1 MIADFTE
8 HWLLYLSIPL
18 IAALIGWVTKI
29 VAVQMLMRP
38 LEFVGIPPWLGWQG
52 VIPRSAPR
60 MATIAVDLM
69 FGKLI
74 DPQDIIARIDI
85 AELTTRLRE
94 PMDAGVDHMVRE
106 MMLRHQPRLWVNMPA
121 AAQRALIERV
131 QRELPGLIEDIVF
144 DLRTNLDQVMDL
156 RGMAI
161 DALVQDK
168 SLLVTMVH
176 RVGRNELRFIVR
188 SGLIFG
194 TVLGVVQMFT
204 WAFTHNPLLMP
215 AFGGFTGLVTDWLA
229 LQMIFRPI
237 KPVGIGPLRWQG
249 LFHKRREQVCAD
261 YGDLIATEIL
271 TPARILEAVLNG
283 ERADRLASLLSHHV
297 GEFLNTQTG
306 PAKPLVLLVAGSDS
320 LTTLERDAVTLVLD
334 HIRAAASGLD
344 GFDRHAIEALDVRS
358 LVIEKTKQLTDDEY
372 EGLLRPAFKQDEW
385 KLVAI
390 GAVLGFLVG
399 ELQVHL
405 LLG

>member
-8 HWLLYLSIPL
+8 HWMLYLSIPL

-94 PMDAGVDHMVRE
+94 PMDAGVDYMVRE
-106 MMLRHQPRLWVNMPA
+106 MMMRHQPRLWVNMPA
-121 AAQRALIERV
+121 AAQRAVIERV
-131 QRELPGLIEDIVF
+131 QRDLPGLIEDIVF

-204 WAFTHNPLLMP
+204 WALTHNPLLMP

-237 KPVGIGPLRWQG
+237 RPVGIGPLKWQG
-249 LFHKRREQVCAD
+249 LFHKRREQVCTD

-320 LTTLERDAVTLVLD
+320 LTTLERDAVSLVLD
-334 HIRAAASGLD
+334 HIRAAAAGLD

-358 LVIEKTKQLTDDEY
+358 LVIEKTAQLTDDEY

>member
-8 HWLLYLSIPL
+8 RWLLYLSIPL

-106 MMLRHQPRLWVNMPA
+106 MMMRHQPRLWVNMPA

-131 QRELPGLIEDIVF
+131 QRDLPGLIEDIVF

-249 LFHKRREQVCAD
+249 LFHRRREQVCAD

-344 GFDRHAIEALDVRS
+344 GFDRHAMEALDVRS

-390 GAVLGFLVG
+390 GAALGFLVG

>member
-106 MMLRHQPRLWVNMPA
+106 MMMRHQPRLWVNMPA

-131 QRELPGLIEDIVF
+131 QRDLPGLIEDIVF

>member
-1 MIADFTE
+1 MIADFAD
-8 HWLLYLSIPL
+8 HWLLYCSIPVV
-18 IAALIGWVTKI
+18 AALIGWGTKI
-29 VAVQMLMRP
+29 VAVRMLMYP
-38 LEFVGIPPWLGWQG
+38 LEFRGIPPFLGWQG

-74 DPQDIIARIDI
+74 DPQDIIARLDI

-94 PMDAGVDHMVRE
+94 PLDAGVDYMVRE
-106 MMLRHQPRLWVNMPA
+106 MMMKHQPRLWVNMPV
-121 AAQRALIERV
+121 AAQRAIIERA
-131 QRELPGLIEDIVF
+131 QRDLPRLIEDIVF
-144 DLRTNLDQVMDL
+144 DLRTNIDQVMDL

-161 DALVQDK
+161 SALVDDK
-168 SLLVTMVH
+168 ALLVEMVR
-176 RVGRNELRFIVR
+176 RVGANELRFIVR

-194 TVLGVVQMFT
+194 TVLGFVQMIT
-204 WAFTHNPLLMP
+204 WAFTHSAWLMP

-237 KPVGIGPLRWQG
+237 KSIGIGPLRWQG

-297 GEFLNTQTG
+297 GEFLDLQTG
-306 PAKPLVLLVAGSDS
+306 PAKPLMLMVARDS
-320 LTTLERDAVTLVLD
+320 YTALERDAVRFVLD
-334 HIRAAASGLD
+334 HVRAAAHSGLD
-344 GFDRHAIEALDVRS
+344 RHAMAVLDVRS
-358 LVIEKTKQLTDDEY
+358 LVIEKTKQLSDDAY

-405 LLG
+405 ILA

>member
-1 MIADFTE
+1 MIADFAD
-8 HWLLYLSIPL
+8 HWLLYCSIPL
-18 IAALIGWVTKI
+18 VAALIGWVTKI
-29 VAVQMLMRP
+29 VAVQMLMYP
-38 LEFVGIPPWLGWQG
+38 LEFRGIPPWLGWQG

-94 PMDAGVDHMVRE
+94 PLNAGVDYMVRE
-106 MMLRHQPRLWVNMPA
+106 MMMKYQPRLWVNMPEA
-121 AAQRALIERV
+121 GRRAIIERAQRDLPQLIA
-131 QRELPGLIEDIVF
+131 DIVV

-161 DALVQDK
+161 SALVDDK
-168 SLLVTMVH
+168 SLLVEMVR

-194 TVLGVVQMFT
+194 TVLGFVQMIT
-204 WAFTHNPLLMP
+204 WAFTHSSWLMP

-237 KPVGIGPLRWQG
+237 RPVGIGPLRWQG
-249 LFHKRREQVCAD
+249 LFHKRRDEVCTD

-283 ERADRLASLLSHHV
+283 ERADRLASILDHHIT
-297 GEFLNTQTG
+297 EFLDLQTG
-306 PAKPLVLLVAGSDS
+306 PAKPLMLMVARESYTA
-320 LTTLERDAVTLVLD
+320 LQRDAVTFVLD
-334 HIRAAASGLD
+334 HVRAAANS

-358 LVIEKTKQLTDDEY
+358 LVIEKTEQLSDDEY

-390 GAVLGFLVG
+390 GAALGFLVG
-399 ELQVHL
+399 ELQVHVL
-405 LLG
+405 LT

>member
-1 MIADFTE
+1 MIADFAD
-8 HWLLYLSIPL
+8 HWLLYCSIPL
-18 IAALIGWVTKI
+18 VAALIGWVTKI
-29 VAVQMLMRP
+29 VAVQMLMYP
-38 LEFVGIPPWLGWQG
+38 LEFRGIPPWLGWQG

-94 PMDAGVDHMVRE
+94 PLDAGVDYMVRE
-106 MMLRHQPRLWVNMPA
+106 MMMKHQPRLWVNMPEA
-121 AAQRALIERV
+121 GRRAIIERAQRD
-131 QRELPGLIEDIVF
+131 LPQLIEDIVV

-161 DALVQDK
+161 SALVDDK
-168 SLLVTMVH
+168 TLLVEMVR

-194 TVLGVVQMFT
+194 TVLGFVQMIT
-204 WAFTHNPLLMP
+204 WAFTHSSWLMP

-237 KPVGIGPLRWQG
+237 RPVGIGPLRWQG
-249 LFHKRREQVCAD
+249 LFHKRREEVCTD

-283 ERADRLASLLSHHV
+283 QRADRLASILDHHV
-297 GEFLNTQTG
+297 TEFLDLQTG
-306 PAKPLVLLVAGSDS
+306 PACSAMPSPSCSIMCGP
-320 LTTLERDAVTLVLD
+320 RR
-334 HIRAAASGLD
+334 IRASTGMPSRPWTCAAWSSRRPSSSATTSTRACCAPRSNRTSGNWWLSARCSASSSAN
-344 GFDRHAIEALDVRS
+344 FRF
-358 LVIEKTKQLTDDEY
+358 TCC
-372 EGLLRPAFKQDEW
+372 
-385 KLVAI
+385 
-390 GAVLGFLVG
+390 
-399 ELQVHL
+399 
-405 LLG
+405 